1 MKVEITEPNLIS
13 VLPVLLACGK
23 AGRGTQAARTARSI
37 VAVASFLAAMASTAS
52 AQSPNL
58 GDPLF
63 CQPQEGV
70 GFLIVNGGAGVFT
83 ADADCY
89 NNNTNNDTALTITTS
104 QGGTLNGTRAAEN
117 INYVY
122 TPPTPTF
129 TGLDTFSIPVTTV
142 WDGAGGTGSAGGTAR
157 PGGPAT
163 LTVTLNVLPSTT
175 TLVVPGVA
183 TLVPLPAGSISGCG
197 AQGNSGIGPPAGAI
211 SGCTTALGL
220 GAFRFPTTAT
230 TSHGSVSNSGNALRY
245 TPTAGYTGPDAFT
258 YQVFGVN
265 TDGTTNLNSGNVT
278 VQVTVDPPL
287 VITLASPLPGGAPG
301 TAYTTQT
308 FAATGGTGPAY
319 TFSLASGA
327 LPPGLSLSGATLS
340 GTPTTAGVYN
350 FTIQVTDGTS
360 DTATKAFVLTV
371 AVPAPTVPAL
381 GAWGMAILVG
391 LLLLFGAKALAR
403 RPA

>member
-1 MKVEITEPNLIS
+1 
-13 VLPVLLACGK
+13 
-23 AGRGTQAARTARSI
+23 
-37 VAVASFLAAMASTAS
+37 
-52 AQSPNL
+52 
-58 GDPLF
+58 
-63 CQPQEGV
+63 
-70 GFLIVNGGAGVFT
+70 
-83 ADADCY
+83 
-89 NNNTNNDTALTITTS
+89 
-104 QGGTLNGTRAAEN
+104 
-117 INYVY
+117 
-122 TPPTPTF
+122 
-129 TGLDTFSIPVTTV
+129 
-142 WDGAGGTGSAGGTAR
+142 
-157 PGGPAT
+157 
-163 LTVTLNVLPSTT
+163 
-175 TLVVPGVA
+175 
-183 TLVPLPAGSISGCG
+183 
-197 AQGNSGIGPPAGAI
+197 
-211 SGCTTALGL
+211 
-220 GAFRFPTTAT
+220 
-230 TSHGSVSNSGNALRY
+230 VSNSGNALRY